1 MQYTATYRSPL
12 GGITLSSDGEHL
24 CGLWFD
30 GGKYFAA
37 TLAAEHRPR

>member
-1 MQYTATYRSPL
+1 MQYTATYHSPL

-30 GGKYFAA
+30 GGKY
-37 TLAAEHRPR
+37 